1 MTKGGARE
9 WERRYVGRHP
19 FLFYNL
25 CRLGSSHRN
34 LLVDRSPQIIIE
46 GFLHSGNTFAVVAF
60 EQAQRESVRVA
71 HHLHMQA
78 QVIRATQWSIRIFL
92 QARKPTDAALSRVIG
107 VPIPQALKHRGSF
120 YEKAAEYGDALVL
133 EFFEDVTRD
142 YGTVLERINA
152 KFGTGFSSFVHSED
166 NVKCVLDRI
175 EEEHCAMRGGRLDEK
190 VRAHLS
196 AVKVGLKVALK
207 KELEVPEVRKLT
219 ARSRLRQLRAYGEP
233 RTLGSRPYVVFYA
246 AIDRSVYLVY
256 GGVGQRPAGGHRE
269 MMRPLQSSI
278 S

>member
-19 FLFYNL
+19 FLFYNFY
-25 CRLGSSHRN
+25 RLGSSHRN

-60 EQAQRESVRVA
+60 EQAQRKSVRVA

-78 QVIRATQWSIRIFL
+78 QVTRATQWSIRIFL
-92 QARKPTDAALSRVIG
+92 QARKATDAALSRVIG
-107 VPIPQALKHRGSF
+107 VPIPQALKHCGSF

-133 EFFEDVTRD
+133 GFFEDVTRD
-142 YGTVLERINA
+142 YGTVLERVNA

-166 NVKCVLDRI
+166 NVKCVFDRI
-175 EEEHCAMRGGRLDEK
+175 EEVHCAMRGGRLDEK

-207 KELEVPEVRKLT
+207 NELEVPEVRKLT
-219 ARSRLRQLRAYGEP
+219 ARAEAVYDSFGPMESRVR
-233 RTLGSRPYVVFYA
+233 
-246 AIDRSVYLVY
+246 
-256 GGVGQRPAGGHRE
+256 
-269 MMRPLQSSI
+269 
-278 S
+278 